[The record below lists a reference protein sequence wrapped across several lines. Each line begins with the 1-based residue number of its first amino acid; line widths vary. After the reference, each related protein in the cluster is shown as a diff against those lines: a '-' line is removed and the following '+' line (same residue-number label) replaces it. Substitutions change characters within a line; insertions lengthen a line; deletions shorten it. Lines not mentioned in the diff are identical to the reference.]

1 MRNRSVKKCLTTV
14 ALLATGLS
22 TTSAFANWYANQSEN
37 YYKPQ
42 EYHNEKYGNFPPA
55 DIDEKLFSHLNTGD
69 EVTASKPSAESAPA
83 PAYSKPPPV
92 NQAPNYATQN
102 SRQQPYGNY
111 NRGQNYAPATG
122 QQQNQQQNQRYSRQN
137 DYQNNR
143 NTNFNGPWNNNQSSF
158 SGPWDNNGSSFSM
171 PFGNNNNRGNN
182 RSGSGGPWNNN
193 NTNFSGPWD
202 NNGSS
207 FSMPFGNNNNR
218 GNNRSGFNPM
228 GGGWG
233 W

>member
-22 TTSAFANWYANQSEN
+22 TTSAFANWYVNQSEG

-42 EYHNEKYGNFPPA
+42 EYQNKKYGNFPPA
-55 DIDEKLFSHLNTGD
+55 NIDEQLFGHLNTGD
-69 EVTASKPSAESAPA
+69 DAAASKPPAESTPA
-83 PAYSKPPPV
+83 PSYSKPPPV
-92 NQAPNYATQN
+92 NQTPNYATQN
-102 SRQQPYGNY
+102 PRQQPYGNY
-111 NRGQNYAPATG
+111 NRGRNYAPPGG
-122 QQQNQQQNQRYSRQN
+122 QQQNQQYNRQN
-137 DYQNNR
+137 NYQNSGQNNR
-143 NTNFNGPWNNNQSSF
+143 NTNFNGPWNNNQS
-158 SGPWDNNGSSFSM
+158 
-171 PFGNNNNRGNN
+171 
-182 RSGSGGPWNNN
+182 
-193 NTNFSGPWD
+193 NFSGPWD

-218 GNNRSGFNPM
+218 GNNGSGFNPM